1 MNGAHDLG
9 GMHGFGPVPD
19 TDDTHSH
26 PEWYD
31 RAMAMTVV
39 MAAWGRW
46 NIDANRRAREDM
58 HPARYLGYSYY
69 ERWIDALER
78 LMVETG
84 LVTEEELRT
93 GEPAGT
99 PVTPPVD
106 AAAARAMLRRG
117 GPTEREIDTT
127 PRFRVGDRVITAN
140 EHPQGHTRLPRYA
153 RGREGIILR
162 HHGGHVLPDTNA
174 HFQGENPDHL
184 YTVQFRAQDLWGTG
198 ATDGDTVM
206 LDLWE
211 TYLHAQ

>member
-9 GMHGFGPVPD
+9 GMHGFGAVPD
-19 TDDTHSH
+19 KADDHPH

-31 RAMAMTVV
+31 RAMALTVV

-58 HPARYLGYSYY
+58 HPAQYLSYSYY

-84 LVTEEELRT
+84 LITEEELRT
-93 GEPAGT
+93 GEPQGPAL
-99 PVTPPVD
+99 TPPVD
-106 AAAARAMLRRG
+106 AEGARRMLRRG
-117 GPTEREIDTT
+117 GPTEREVHTP
-127 PRFRVGDRVITAN
+127 PRFRVGDRVVTRN
-140 EHPQGHTRLPRYA
+140 EHPAGHTRLPRYA
-153 RGREGIILR
+153 RGHAGIVLR

-174 HFQGENPDHL
+174 HFQGEHPEHL
-184 YTVQFRAQDLWGTG
+184 YTVQFTARDLWGTEADDTG
-198 ATDGDTVM
+198 TVM

-211 TYLHAQ
+211 SYLCAR

>member
-9 GMHGFGPVPD
+9 GMHGFGPVPNKGD
-19 TDDTHSH
+19 SHSH
-26 PEWYD
+26 PEWYN

-46 NIDANRRAREDM
+46 NIDASRRAREDL
-58 HPARYLGYSYY
+58 HPARYLGYGYY

-78 LMVETG
+78 LMVETD
-84 LVTEEELRT
+84 LVTEDELRT
-93 GEPAGT
+93 GEPDGA
-99 PVTPPVD
+99 PLMPPVD
-106 AAAARAMLRRG
+106 ATAARAMLRRG
-117 GPTEREIDTT
+117 GPTEREIATE
-127 PRFRVGDRVITAN
+127 PRFRVGDRVITNN

-184 YTVQFRAQDLWGTG
+184 YTVQFRAQDLWGTE
-198 ATDGDTVM
+198 AADGDTVM

>member
-9 GMHGFGPVPD
+9 GMHGFGAVPD
-19 TDDTHSH
+19 VHDTHAH
-26 PEWYD
+26 PDWYN

-46 NIDANRRAREDM
+46 NIDASRRAREDM
-58 HPARYLGYSYY
+58 HPARYLGYGYY

-78 LMVETG
+78 LMVEAG
-84 LVTEEELRT
+84 LVTEAELRT
-93 GEPAGT
+93 GEPAGE
-99 PVTPPVD
+99 PLTPPVD
-106 AAAARAMLRRG
+106 AAGARTMLRRG
-117 GPTEREIDTT
+117 GPTERDIDTQ
-127 PRFRVGDRVITAN
+127 PRFRVGDQVVTTN
-140 EHPQGHTRLPRYA
+140 EHPRGHTRLPRYA

-184 YTVQFRAQDLWGTG
+184 YTVQFRARDLWGSE